1 MYQRLIRPSKTHSYF
16 IFGARGS
23 GKTTWLK
30 EHFKKIPHVWIDLL
44 NPEEEERFLLRPSE
58 LSDIIA
64 NLPKK
69 TKWIIIDE
77 IQKAPK
83 LLDLVHLHIE
93 KDKILFALTGSSARK
108 LKRGAANLLAGR
120 AFVYHMHP
128 LTHREWAEKQDVLQI
143 LMWGSLPGI
152 FACQTEAAKTAYLR
166 AYAQTYLTQ
175 EIIAEQ
181 LVRKTVPFRR
191 FLQVAAQS
199 NAKIINYSNIA
210 RDIDIDYKNIETY
223 FEILEETHVGFRLYP
238 FQSSFRKRLS
248 QKPKFYFFD
257 LGVTRALSKSLDV
270 PLKPSTSAYGEAF
283 EQMIILEFYRL
294 CSYVSPD
301 TQLSYIQTKDGLE
314 VDLVVEVP
322 GKPLILVEIKSTKF
336 VKEMDV
342 SFLNNISAD
351 LPGSKIYCL
360 SQDQHVKKI
369 GVVACLPWQKGI
381 EEILKKTTL
390 KPAPHPAS

>member
-1 MYQRLIRPSKTHSYF
+1 MYQRLIKPSETNSYF

-30 EHFKKIPHVWIDLL
+30 EHFKKIPHFWIDLL
-44 NPEEEERFLLRPSE
+44 NPEEEERFLLRPNE
-58 LSDIIA
+58 LSDIVN
-64 NLPKK
+64 NLPKN

-93 KDKILFALTGSSARK
+93 KNKVLFALTGSSARK

-128 LTHREWAEKQDVLQI
+128 LTHREWGEGQDLSQI
-143 LMWGSLPGI
+143 LRWGSLPSI
-152 FACQTEAAKTAYLR
+152 FSCQNDSAKMDYLR
-166 AYAQTYLTQ
+166 SYAQTYLAQ

-181 LVRKTVPFRR
+181 VVRKLVPFRR

-210 RDIDIDYKNIETY
+210 RDVGTDYKNIETY

-257 LGVTRALSKSLDV
+257 LGVTRALAKSLEI
-270 PLKPSTSAYGEAF
+270 PIQSGTSAYGDVF
-283 EQMIILEFYRL
+283 EQMVILEFYRL
-294 CSYVSPD
+294 CSYLSPD
-301 TQLSYIQTKDGLE
+301 TQLSYIQTKDGAE
-314 VDLVVEVP
+314 VDLVLEIP
-322 GKPLILVEIKSTKF
+322 GRPLCLVEIKSTDF
-336 VKEMDV
+336 IKEHHVAKLQRIGKDMPQ
-342 SFLNNISAD
+342 AQT
-351 LPGSKIYCL
+351 YCL
-360 SQDQHVKKI
+360 SQDPQKKNMQ
-369 GVVACLPWQKGI
+369 GTLCLPWQAGI
-381 EEILKKTTL
+381 LEILKK
-390 KPAPHPAS
+390 